1 MSPLLVLVVF
11 VSLTLSASSAAAV
24 TRTLNLTAN
33 TNLVTYWG
41 QDCIGNEPSLAAVC
55 ADPAYDAVLL
65 SFADRFGNFS
75 VPHFDLAD
83 HCSGHL
89 PNSTLLHCP
98 QVGKDITA
106 CQAMGKTVL
115 MSLGGADGKH
125 SFVSKEDAV
134 DLAHQ
139 MWNLILGGDGPLRPF
154 DTAVLDGVDL
164 DVSAL
169 LLTHILSSLPPAPL
183 LCTHRCP
190 LSALSCRSRTTSPPF
205 TPTS

>member
-1 MSPLLVLVVF
+1 MSSLLLLVVILVA
-11 VSLTLSASSAAAV
+11 LAISASSAATV
-24 TRTLNLTAN
+24 PRTLNLTSN

-41 QDCIGNEPSLAAVC
+41 QDCINNEPSLATVC

-65 SFADRFGNFS
+65 SFVDRFGNFS

-89 PNSTLLHCP
+89 PNSSLLHCP
-98 QVGKDITA
+98 QVGKDIAA

-139 MWNLILGGDGPLRPF
+139 MWNLILGGSGSLRPF
-154 DTAVLDGVDL
+154 DSAVLDGIDL
-164 DVSAL
+164 DVSQPSPHTASAVCTRLSTHCPAL
-169 LLTHILSSLPPAPL
+169 L
-183 LCTHRCP
+183 
-190 LSALSCRSRTTSPPF
+190 
-205 TPTS
+205 